1 LVITFRNP
9 ENQRLQR
16 AGEKWELRPAKSPGC
31 GKQQGHDRVF
41 LWSSL
46 ARCSHINSR
55 FNRYDTMH
63 NFSEHETYE
72 EYLKKPARTPY
83 LQEEEIANLQVSG
96 KQETA
101 TIALRKDV

>member
-1 LVITFRNP
+1 
-9 ENQRLQR
+9 
-16 AGEKWELRPAKSPGC
+16 
-31 GKQQGHDRVF
+31 
-41 LWSSL
+41 
-46 ARCSHINSR
+46 
-55 FNRYDTMH
+55 MH